1 MRAPKSFEEG
11 MDRLEGILDQMQQPE
26 TTLAELVKLYA
37 EAASLTD
44 YCRATLEKAS
54 LQLDEI
60 DAKRT
65 AAQQAIAGRTADVRL
80 FGQIG
85 VAGSLQRSIDPHQI
99 LLILLCVI
107 H

>member
-26 TTLAELVKLYA
+26 TTLAESVKLYA

-44 YCRATLEKAS
+44 YCRTTLE
-54 LQLDEI
+54 EI

-65 AAQQAIAGRTADVRL
+65 AAPQPEADN
-80 FGQIG
+80 
-85 VAGSLQRSIDPHQI
+85 
-99 LLILLCVI
+99 
-107 H
+107 

>member
-26 TTLAELVKLYA
+26 TTLAESVKLYA

-65 AAQQAIAGRTADVRL
+65 AAPQPEASPALSPEESHSDQTREHPELR
-80 FGQIG
+80 
-85 VAGSLQRSIDPHQI
+85 
-99 LLILLCVI
+99 
-107 H
+107 

>member
-11 MDRLEGILDQMQQPE
+11 MDRLEGILDQMQQQ
-26 TTLAELVKLYA
+26 TTLAESVKLYA

-65 AAQQAIAGRTADVRL
+65 AAPQPEADN
-80 FGQIG
+80 
-85 VAGSLQRSIDPHQI
+85 
-99 LLILLCVI
+99 
-107 H
+107 

>member
-11 MDRLEGILDQMQQPE
+11 MDRLEGTLDQMQQPE
-26 TTLAELVKLYA
+26 TTLAESVKLYA

-44 YCRATLEKAS
+44 YCRTTLEKAS

-65 AAQQAIAGRTADVRL
+65 AAPQPEADN
-80 FGQIG
+80 
-85 VAGSLQRSIDPHQI
+85 
-99 LLILLCVI
+99 
-107 H
+107 

>member
-1 MRAPKSFEEG
+1 MCWVSLFRVIALEG

-26 TTLAELVKLYA
+26 TTLAESVKLYA

-44 YCRATLEKAS
+44 YCRATLEMAS

-65 AAQQAIAGRTADVRL
+65 AAPQPEADN
-80 FGQIG
+80 
-85 VAGSLQRSIDPHQI
+85 
-99 LLILLCVI
+99 
-107 H
+107 